1 MRITQITEERKHGF
15 KVFLDEEYAFLL
27 YEKEIEKYNLKEG
40 ISITAEQYE
49 ELQNEVIYPR
59 GLQKALNLLRFMDR
73 CEQELRGKLAQEA
86 YPEEIID
93 RVMDYM
99 RHYDYL
105 SDERFAAGFIRSRKM
120 RKSKLMIK
128 TELLQKG
135 VSQELVDQA
144 LQAEYEEEPEDAERI
159 AIQKA
164 IAKKTG
170 DPAAL
175 SYEEK
180 QKLMASLY
188 RKGFDMGKVRDVID

>member
-40 ISITAEQYE
+40 ISITPEQYE

-59 GLQKALNLLRFMDR
+59 ALQKALSLLRFMDR

-93 RVMDYM
+93 RVIDYT

-105 SDERFAAGFIRSRKM
+105 NDERFAAGFIRSRKM

-144 LQAEYEEEPEDAERI
+144 LQAEYEEEQEDAERI

-188 RKGFDMGKVRDVID
+188 RKGFDMGKVRDVIG